1 MIITNTFEN
10 DTLNPILKSGGV
22 GMSKYVED
30 SMVKEI
36 ILDNRLIKINHYE
49 EETVNGLHQISIVF
63 NVTSEEYHDIAALL
77 YKGTF
82 EVTIPDAILFFRGT
96 IIKYST
102 SITNLYEK
110 GQVGEYKLSLLETE
124 I

>member
-1 MIITNTFEN
+1 
-10 DTLNPILKSGGV
+10 
-22 GMSKYVED
+22 MSKNKVN
-30 SMVKEI
+30 EI
-36 ILDNRLIKINHYE
+36 ILDNTLIKVNHYE
-49 EETVNGLHQISIVF
+49 QEIINGLHQISIVF
-63 NVTSEEYHDIAALL
+63 NVTSEEYHDIATLL

-82 EVTIPDAILFFRGT
+82 EVTIPDLVLFFRGT
-96 IIKYST
+96 INKYST